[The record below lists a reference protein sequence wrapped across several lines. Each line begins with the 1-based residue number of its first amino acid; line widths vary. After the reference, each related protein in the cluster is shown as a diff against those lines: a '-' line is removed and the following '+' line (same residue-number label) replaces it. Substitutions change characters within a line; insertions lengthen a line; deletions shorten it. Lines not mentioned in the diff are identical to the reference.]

1 MGSTTAYHGGN
12 LQEAECLFGRPK
24 DGWLDL
30 STGINPAPYPDTTLS
45 ESAWQQLPQADA
57 HDALIFAARRYYDV
71 PEGAD
76 IIAAPG
82 SQAVLQ
88 LLPTILRGRTI
99 AVLGPTYE
107 EHARLWADSAQQV
120 TTISSLSEAQG
131 ANTVVLVNPNNP
143 DGRTIASSE
152 LIDLAQSLPKPD
164 GLLIVDE
171 AFADLDPSCAV
182 LPRLA
187 GAPILSIRSFGK
199 FFGLPG
205 LRLGFAAGAV
215 PVIASLRER
224 LGPWAVSG
232 PALELGARAMTD
244 TIWIEETRRR
254 LKAQATTLD
263 NVLERA
269 GMTVIGG
276 TALFRLVQS
285 ESARDVFERL
295 GKAGIFVRRFP
306 DRPQWL
312 RFGLP
317 GPEQALARLKQALG

>member
-1 MGSTTAYHGGN
+1 RKCVEFDRKSAHDAFLHSTDQDGNGSHCESVLARDFWRFVEMSGGMGSTTAYHGGN

-57 HDALIFAARRYYDV
+57 HDGLIFAARRYYDV

-143 DGRTIASSE
+143 DGR
-152 LIDLAQSLPKPD
+152 
-164 GLLIVDE
+164 
-171 AFADLDPSCAV
+171 
-182 LPRLA
+182 
-187 GAPILSIRSFGK
+187 
-199 FFGLPG
+199 
-205 LRLGFAAGAV
+205 
-215 PVIASLRER
+215 
-224 LGPWAVSG
+224 
-232 PALELGARAMTD
+232 
-244 TIWIEETRRR
+244 
-254 LKAQATTLD
+254 
-263 NVLERA
+263 
-269 GMTVIGG
+269 
-276 TALFRLVQS
+276 
-285 ESARDVFERL
+285 
-295 GKAGIFVRRFP
+295 
-306 DRPQWL
+306 
-312 RFGLP
+312 
-317 GPEQALARLKQALG
+317 